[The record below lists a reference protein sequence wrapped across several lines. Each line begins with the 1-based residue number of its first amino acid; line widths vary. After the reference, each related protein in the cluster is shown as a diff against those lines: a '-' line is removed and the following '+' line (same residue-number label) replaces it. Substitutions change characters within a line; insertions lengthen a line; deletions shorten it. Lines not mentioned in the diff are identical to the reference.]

1 MLQSCLTFLPEHA
14 EFINEHCAKVC
25 ENGRVAIH
33 NASGVMLSYLQ
44 FDDYGRRMAIGLR
57 RANCRISILT
67 MSRVLNLGNSGAPG
81 AYFERSEALK
91 SFGQDLTAPHAL
103 GRAEISYT

>member
-14 EFINEHCAKVC
+14 KFINEHCAKVC

-44 FDDYGRRMAIGLR
+44 SDDYGRRMAIGLR

-67 MSRVLNLGNSGAPG
+67 MSRVLKLEFLFGSRIEYALEYLIFNQLVHDWNL
-81 AYFERSEALK
+81 
-91 SFGQDLTAPHAL
+91 
-103 GRAEISYT
+103 

>member
-44 FDDYGRRMAIGLR
+44 SDDYGRRMAIGLR

-67 MSRVLNLGNSGAPG
+67 MSRVLNLILS
-81 AYFERSEALK
+81 YFNLGELIYEA
-91 SFGQDLTAPHAL
+91 
-103 GRAEISYT
+103 